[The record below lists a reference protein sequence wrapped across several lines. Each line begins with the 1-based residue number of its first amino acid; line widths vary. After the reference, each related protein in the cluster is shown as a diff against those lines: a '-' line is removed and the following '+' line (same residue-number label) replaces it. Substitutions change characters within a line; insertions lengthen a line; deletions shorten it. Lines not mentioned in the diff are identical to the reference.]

1 MIHCEILQF
10 KVQKENPVKRKKK
23 QKKKTERK
31 SHFLIKADSLFYF
44 QDEKENENENQ
55 GREKKNVIP

>member
-10 KVQKENPVKRKKK
+10 KVQKENPVKR
-23 QKKKTERK
+23 KKKTERK

-44 QDEKENENENQ
+44 QDEKENENQE
-55 GREKKNVIP
+55 EFCFYSMML